1 MPSEAAAI
9 VRALGADARGARID
23 SRAIERGDLFLAT
36 PGESGDGRDFIAA
49 AVANGAAGVLW
60 EPTDFHWPG
69 DGKTAHAPVPGLR
82 ARAGEI
88 SPTLCMGGRRAKSQ
102 PRP

>member
-23 SRAIERGDLFLAT
+23 SRAIERGDLFLAA
-36 PGESGDGRDFIAA
+36 PGESADGRDFIAA

-60 EPTDFHWPG
+60 EQAVFTG
-69 DGKTAHAPVPGLR
+69 RETAKRRTRRCRACAR
-82 ARAGEI
+82 ARAK
-88 SPTLCMGGRRAKSQ
+88 SPTLCMGNRRAKSQ